1 MPEATAAPLPDIA
14 GRLIERIAIRA
25 PSLIVT
31 VWGDTIAA
39 HGEAVWLGSLIR
51 LMGDF
56 GLNERV
62 VRTSV
67 FRLQKDN
74 WLAREQI
81 GRRSLYDLTP
91 SARRISAAGDSR
103 IYRPAP
109 PEWRGEWLVLIL
121 GPSTAEVR
129 EKLRRELLLQ
139 GFGSPSPGV
148 FVRPDGDFASARD
161 LLEEFGVAEDVVAFH
176 SDGALTDGLG
186 PVRRMVAHAWD
197 HAALEQGYREFIQL
211 FRPVLAEAAGLDDR
225 ARFVVRT
232 LLIHEF
238 RRVTLRDPMLP
249 AELLPADWPGQRARD
264 LCAAIY
270 RAIHAGAARHAMA
283 VLETRAGRLPKPRAA
298 YYDRFGGIDWENG
311 DRQQAAARGGTDR

>member
-1 MPEATAAPLPDIA
+1 
-14 GRLIERIAIRA
+14 
-25 PSLIVT
+25 
-31 VWGDTIAA
+31 
-39 HGEAVWLGSLIR
+39 
-51 LMGDF
+51 MGDF

-81 GRRSLYDLTP
+81 GRRSLYDLTS

-103 IYRPAP
+103 IYRPSP

-161 LLEEFGVAEDVVAFH
+161 LLEEAGAAEDVVAFH
-176 SDGALTDGLG
+176 SDGALTEGLG
-186 PVRRMVAHAWD
+186 PVRRLVAHAWD

-298 YYDRFGGIDWENG
+298 WENG
-311 DRQQAAARGGTDR
+311 GRQQAAARGGTDR